1 MVLETMRGPARVQ
14 VRIGLP
20 HASPRAVVH
29 QDVTYVLG
37 SLEDFRRVRRCQDTM
52 ERAMDVPLG
61 LHSTYDTRE
70 ASITVKKGPLPPVLD
85 EDDFLGPIRCL
96 ATCQEVG
103 ILHNGLRAWQ
113 EHLGVLGG
121 GSNGQD
127 AVLIYDFR
135 LGNMDPAA
143 RPVHVADCLPPW
155 CTPEFLASGVPED
168 QVLPLRWFV
177 DTYMLALCMFRMV
190 LDGEVTV
197 AGTPGVK
204 AAGEAIQALLRSAG
218 PTTWT
223 KWASAKVL
231 FGSEIP
237 AATVYVTR
245 QACTETFGWAKV
257 HTFRKVLLRAE
268 AQAMVVKY
276 TASET
281 EDPYP
286 YYPPPVLMGGVG
298 EVHGVRPEPCRALCD
313 SSPRGCSTWTIG
325 GQAKREPLE
334 VVLQPPA
341 VLGPGRMP
349 RDEWPAADFLPS
361 ALASVSLLLTA
372 VAATP
377 PRGFCTFPTFDSLYV
392 VPGGVVLPYLT
403 FCADDAYLLSADAR
417 AMEELPRECVVA
429 HLADL
434 PRDRQTRDAVLAG
447 WTWPDGGAYASLYAT
462 AYPTDKRA
470 LAMDIVRGCGPALI
484 ATRDRGDLA
493 TYLQRV
499 DVYMYGRLLWRLAT
513 CCPERFL
520 DSSMAS
526 CLPAVKALAIAMC
539 GMNPAKRPTLPEAAA
554 ALAAALAHLFAEE
567 GSVGGSRDDDGV
579 VME

>member
-1 MVLETMRGPARVQ
+1 M
-14 VRIGLP
+14 
-20 HASPRAVVH
+20 
-29 QDVTYVLG
+29 
-37 SLEDFRRVRRCQDTM
+37 
-52 ERAMDVPLG
+52 
-61 LHSTYDTRE
+61 
-70 ASITVKKGPLPPVLD
+70 
-85 EDDFLGPIRCL
+85 
-96 ATCQEVG
+96 
-103 ILHNGLRAWQ
+103 
-113 EHLGVLGG
+113 
-121 GSNGQD
+121 
-127 AVLIYDFR
+127 
-135 LGNMDPAA
+135 
-143 RPVHVADCLPPW
+143 
-155 CTPEFLASGVPED
+155 
-168 QVLPLRWFV
+168 
-177 DTYMLALCMFRMV
+177 
-190 LDGEVTV
+190 
-197 AGTPGVK
+197 
-204 AAGEAIQALLRSAG
+204 
-218 PTTWT
+218 
-223 KWASAKVL
+223 
-231 FGSEIP
+231 
-237 AATVYVTR
+237 
-245 QACTETFGWAKV
+245 

-447 WTWPDGGAYASLYAT
+447 WTFFQARPIASAASSASAT
-462 AYPTDKRA
+462 MSGSTSNGSLWMVSSGA
-470 LAMDIVRGCGPALI
+470 LARM
-484 ATRDRGDLA
+484 
-493 TYLQRV
+493 
-499 DVYMYGRLLWRLAT
+499 
-513 CCPERFL
+513 
-520 DSSMAS
+520 
-526 CLPAVKALAIAMC
+526 AIASSTSGLRSVRPMSAKVI
-539 GMNPAKRPTLPEAAA
+539 GSPTSVANPSTGSSTERDLPSNTSWVSNPNAT
-554 ALAAALAHLFAEE
+554 F
-567 GSVGGSRDDDGV
+567 SPCR
-579 VME
+579 